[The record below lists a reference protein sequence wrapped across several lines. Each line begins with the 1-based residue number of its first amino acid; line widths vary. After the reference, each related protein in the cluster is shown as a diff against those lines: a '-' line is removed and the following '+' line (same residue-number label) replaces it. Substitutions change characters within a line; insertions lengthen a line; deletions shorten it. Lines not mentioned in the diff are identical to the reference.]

1 MEGAAGDM
9 RAESRRYRQRGRAGQ
24 SQENRYSQRRR
35 RTKPQAEDKDSLE
48 WLADRVQVPA
58 EVLGGAPVFFFYGQH
73 QLWVENYKSILE
85 YQDTIIRIQ
94 TKQGR
99 VKICGKALGIDE
111 FAKDGMRITGWI
123 KCVEFYGG

>member
-1 MEGAAGDM
+1 MKPEGRQG
-9 RAESRRYRQRGRAGQ
+9 RQRGARGQ
-24 SQENRYSQRRR
+24 KRQSRQNPKRQ
-35 RTKPQAEDKDSLE
+35 QAKDKDSLE

-58 EVLGGAPVFFFYGQH
+58 EVLAGAPIFILNGKH
-73 QLWVENYKSILE
+73 QLWVGNYKSILE

-111 FAKDGMRITGWI
+111 FAKEGMRITGWI
-123 KCVEFYGG
+123 KSVEFYGT